1 VKGHFGDCALT
12 GSTFQLLAR
21 SRFDLNSAGILGAR
35 QASSSDI
42 ASASKSCGVACTS
55 THSRS
60 NGLPSMTSM
69 LRPVPHAGF
78 GLGFAR
84 TLAYVTGLANVR
96 DAIPFP
102 RTSGNCAQV
111 RSFSDRP
118 CVRAEQIMQAAPR
131 ACPCGQLAPPSHVGA
146 SWVRPS
152 GVVATLA
159 GSIAAQLH
167 RTVL

>member
-1 VKGHFGDCALT
+1 
-12 GSTFQLLAR
+12 
-21 SRFDLNSAGILGAR
+21 
-35 QASSSDI
+35 
-42 ASASKSCGVACTS
+42 
-55 THSRS
+55 
-60 NGLPSMTSM
+60 MTSM

-118 CVRAEQIMQAAPR
+118 CVRAEQLMQAAPR